1 MEKQR
6 IKQVLYYLPQNIR
19 DMLYKIVEDEWI
31 SIEEIRLRSGTPLA
45 VGVCGESCFVTKTGG
60 ITNYESDAYKITAE
74 EVQAAFTAIC
84 ENSVY
89 AHLEEIR
96 QGFITIKGGHR
107 VGICGKA
114 VTDGGEIKTFRE
126 VTSLNFRVAH
136 QIIGIADGIIDA
148 VIRGGDVRST
158 LIISP
163 AQVGKTTLLRDIVR
177 QVSNRGYKCGI
188 ADDRGELAAVYK
200 GVAVNDVGAQT
211 DVIDGAPKAAAIEM
225 LLRTMSPKVIIS
237 DEIASDR
244 DVEALRIAAGT
255 GVKVIATTHGDNV
268 EDILKRKVLEP
279 IIRDGVFSQAIVLKR
294 DFSLAESPVEA
305 RVMEL

>member
-1 MEKQR
+1 MEEQR

-19 DMLYKIVEDEWI
+19 DMLYKIVNDEWI

-60 ITNYESDAYKITAE
+60 ITNYESDAYKITSE
-74 EVQAAFTAIC
+74 EVQAAFTAVC

-89 AHLEEIR
+89 AHLDEIR

-126 VTSLNFRVAH
+126 VTSLNFRIAH
-136 QIIGIADGIIDA
+136 QIIGMADGIMDA
-148 VIRGGDVRST
+148 VIRGGEVKST

-163 AQVGKTTLLRDIVR
+163 PQVGKTTLLRDIVR

-200 GVAVNDVGAQT
+200 GIAANDVGAQT

-225 LLRTMSPKVIIS
+225 LLRTMSPKVIVS

-255 GVKVIATTHGDNV
+255 GVKIIATTHGDRV
-268 EDILKRKVLEP
+268 EDILKRKVLTP
-279 IIRDGVFSQAIVLKR
+279 IMQDGVFSQAIVLKR
-294 DFSLAESPVEA
+294 DFSMAESPVEA
-305 RVMEL
+305 RVVEL